1 MRDEKHHWKHYGVDT
16 KSRSKHSTQF
26 QHTHYS
32 LPKKWD
38 NGKRNSKYFKDNNS
52 CSNIAHMGANK
63 RKDHSKYQAI
73 PVIYKHAIIFYI
85 GK

>member
-26 QHTHYS
+26 QHIHYS

-38 NGKRNSKYFKDNNS
+38 NGKRNS
-52 CSNIAHMGANK
+52 
-63 RKDHSKYQAI
+63 
-73 PVIYKHAIIFYI
+73 
-85 GK
+85 